1 MTKQVLVRNIPI
13 GGGAPVSVQSMTN
26 TPTRDVAAT
35 VAQIKGLEAAGCD
48 IVRLAIPDMAA
59 AEAVEKIRE
68 QVQIPLVADI
78 HFDYRL
84 ALACIERGI
93 DKIRINPGNI
103 GADENVRA
111 VASAARKAG
120 IPIRIGING
129 GSLEKEL
136 LECYGHPCAEAMV
149 ESALRQVALL
159 EQADFGDIVLS
170 LKASSVP
177 MTIEAYRQIS
187 QRTNYPLHIGITEA
201 GTKWQ
206 GTLAAGI
213 GIGTLLSEGIGD
225 TLRVS
230 LTDNPVEE
238 VHTGIALL
246 RLLEKRKGLRFVS
259 CPTCGRCQVDLVP
272 IANEI
277 YEKIRGIDQP
287 LHVAVMGC
295 AVNGPGEAR
304 EADIGLACG
313 KGEALLFYHGE
324 TAGKLPEAGLA
335 DAFVQRVFALA
346 EERKNHE

>member
-1 MTKQVLVRNIPI
+1 MTKQVKVRNLPL
-13 GGGAPVSVQSMTN
+13 GGGAPISVQSMTN
-26 TPTRDVAAT
+26 TPTADVAAT
-35 VAQIKGLEAAGCD
+35 VAQIRALQAAGCD
-48 IVRLAIPDMAA
+48 IVRLAIPNEDAA
-59 AEAVEKIRE
+59 RAIAQIRE
-68 QVQIPLVADI
+68 QTDMPLVADI

-84 ALACIERGI
+84 ALMCIERGI

-111 VASAARKAG
+111 VATAARKAG

-136 LECYGHPCAEAMV
+136 LERYGHPCAEAMT
-149 ESALRQVALL
+149 ESALRQVKLL

-177 MTIEAYRQIS
+177 LTIEAYRRMS
-187 QRTNYPLHIGITEA
+187 ELTDYPLHIGVTEA

-230 LTDNPVEE
+230 LTDDPVEE

-246 RLLEKRKGLRFVS
+246 RLLERRKGLRFVS
-259 CPTCGRCQVDLVP
+259 CPTCGRCQVDMVP
-272 IANEI
+272 IAQQI
-277 YEKIRGIDQP
+277 YDGIRSIDTP

-304 EADIGLACG
+304 EADIGIACG
-313 KGEALLFYHGE
+313 KGEALLFRHGE
-324 TAGKLPEAGLA
+324 IVEKLPEDGLA
-335 DAFVQRVFALA
+335 DAFIKRVFELA
-346 EERKNHE
+346 EELKNQ

>member
-1 MTKQVLVRNIPI
+1 MTKQVHVRDLPL
-13 GGGAPVSVQSMTN
+13 GGGAPITVQSMTN
-26 TPTRDVAAT
+26 TPTADVEAT
-35 VAQIKGLEAAGCD
+35 VAQIKKLEAAGCD
-48 IVRLAIPDMAA
+48 IVRLAIPNEEAA
-59 AEAVEKIRE
+59 CAVSDIRE
-68 QVQIPLVADI
+68 RVGVPLVADI

-84 ALACIERGI
+84 ALTCIERGI

-103 GADENVRA
+103 GSDDRVRA
-111 VASAARKAG
+111 VASAAAAAG

-129 GSLEKEL
+129 GSLEPEL
-136 LECYGHPCAEAMV
+136 LQKYGHPCAEAMV
-149 ESALRQVALL
+149 ESALRQVQLL
-159 EQADFGDIVLS
+159 EQADFSDIVLS
-170 LKASSVP
+170 LKSSSVP
-177 MTIEAYRQIS
+177 MTIDAYRQIAA
-187 QRTNYPLHIGITEA
+187 QTNYPLHIGITEA

-230 LTDNPVEE
+230 LTDDPVEE

-246 RLLEKRKGLRFVS
+246 RLLEKRRGLRFVS

-277 YEKIRGIDQP
+277 YDRIRGISAP

-313 KGEALLFYHGE
+313 KGEAVLFYHGQIVD
-324 TAGKLPEAGLA
+324 KLPEDGLA
-335 DAFVQRVFALA
+335 EAFVKRVYQLA
-346 EERKNHE
+346 EEEQ

>member
-1 MTKQVLVRNIPI
+1 MTKQVKVRNLLI
-13 GGGAPVSVQSMTN
+13 GGGAPVTVQSMTN
-26 TPTRDVAAT
+26 TPTADVAAT
-35 VAQIKGLEAAGCD
+35 VAQIRALEAAGCD
-48 IVRLAIPDMAA
+48 IVRLAIPNEEAA
-59 AEAVEKIRE
+59 LAIAQIRE
-68 QVQIPLVADI
+68 QTDMPLVADI

-84 ALACIERGI
+84 ALMCIERGI

-111 VASAARKAG
+111 VAAAARKAG

-136 LECYGHPCAEAMV
+136 LERYGHPCAEAMT
-149 ESALRQVALL
+149 ESALRQVKLL
-159 EQADFGDIVLS
+159 EQADFTDIVLS

-177 MTIEAYRQIS
+177 LTIEAYRRMS
-187 QRTNYPLHIGITEA
+187 QLTDYPLHIGVTEA

-230 LTDNPVEE
+230 LTDDPVEE

-246 RLLEKRKGLRFVS
+246 RLLEQRKGLRFVS

-272 IANEI
+272 IAQEI
-277 YEKIRGIDQP
+277 YEQIRTVDVP

-304 EADIGLACG
+304 EADIGIACG

-324 TAGKLPEAGLA
+324 IAGKLPEDGLA
-335 DAFVQRVFALA
+335 EAFVERVLKLA
-346 EERKNHE
+346 EERKKL